1 MTVQRIFLSD
11 EQLWRGIADNTNTM
25 SALVEQQLK
34 MAAVSSTANDSVSRA
49 NLVQSNA
56 ETISKL
62 QRQYTDYTAELRR
75 RYPSV
80 AE

>member
-1 MTVQRIFLSD
+1 MTVQRIFPSD
-11 EQLWRGIADNTNTM
+11 EQLWRRIADNTNTM

-34 MAAVSSTANDSVSRA
+34 MAAANDSVSRA
-49 NLVQSNA
+49 KLVQSNA

-80 AE
+80 VE